1 MISIKEGGLK
11 DLPVINN
18 LAHAIWPAAYSAI
31 LSPEQLTYMLN
42 NIYTLASLENQF
54 LYLHHKFIVAYD
66 ENVPVGFASFSP
78 EEEVSSVFHLHKIYI
93 LPRQQGSGTGKMLL
107 DYVINTIKEVGATAL
122 TLNVNRY
129 NKARFFYEKRGFI
142 IAQEVDIDIGE
153 GYFMN
158 DYIMELPLK

>member
-31 LSPEQLTYMLN
+31 LSPEQLTYMLD
-42 NIYTLASLENQF
+42 NIYALASLENQF
-54 LYLHHKFIVAYD
+54 LHLHHKFIIAYN

-78 EEEVSSVFHLHKIYI
+78 EEEESLVFHLHKIYV

-107 DYVINTIKEVGATAL
+107 DYVINKIKEGGATSL

-158 DYIMELPLK
+158 DYIMELSLK